1 MDNFIREVDEEYRRE
16 RIAQIWAR
24 FGVVIV
30 ALAILLVGGI
40 GGWRYWQHLEF
51 QKQGAA
57 GARFAQAVQLAKDD
71 KSDESEAA
79 LKALAA
85 DGPAGYRLVSR
96 FRLAAEQG
104 RGGTGEEGAKA
115 FDAIAADASVDAGL
129 RDIARF
135 RAAAIRLDSE
145 PDAAVKALE
154 PLAAPGNPVR
164 HSARE
169 LLGLAA
175 LKKGD
180 FEGASR
186 WFDEIARDRETPQ
199 NLRGRM
205 EIYSAIAAGGPVQV
219 TQ

>member
-40 GGWRYWQHLEF
+40 GGWRYWQHLELK
-51 QKQGAA
+51 KQSAA
-57 GARFAQAVQLAKDD
+57 GARFAQALQLSKDD
-71 KSDESEAA
+71 KPEEAEAA
-79 LKALAA
+79 LKALAS
-85 DGPAGYRLVSR
+85 DGPDGYRLVAR

-104 RGGTGEEGAKA
+104 RSGSGEEGAKA
-115 FDAIAADASVDAGL
+115 FEAIAADSSVDAGL
-129 RDIARF
+129 RDVARL

-145 PDAAVKALE
+145 PDVAVKALE
-154 PLAAPGNPVR
+154 PLASPTNTVR

-175 LKKGD
+175 LRKGD
-180 FEGASR
+180 FDAAAR
-186 WFDEIARDRETPQ
+186 WFDQIARDRDTPQ
-199 NLRGRM
+199 NLRGRL